1 MLSKFFINRPIVGIV
16 ISILTVM
23 IGIVVIRG
31 LSIEQYPFLAP
42 PNIRVTANY
51 PGASAEAVEQ
61 SVATPIEQ
69 EVNGVDRMIYMK
81 SSNTSDGRMLLD
93 VNFEVGTDQDTANVL
108 TQNRVSTAEARLP
121 AEVNQQGVTVKKQ
134 SPSILMIVSLYSPN
148 NSYDGNFLVN
158 YCGINLRD
166 QILRIPGIAQVDL
179 FGGTDYGMRIWMR
192 PDKLAKLG
200 LTPAD
205 VINAIKEQNLQ
216 APAGKVGAPPT
227 PTDQDFTMT
236 LSAPGRLVTTD
247 EFENII
253 VRQAADGS
261 VVQIKDIGRAEL
273 GSQDYNS
280 FGRLNGKPGGAMA
293 VYLLPGANQLKAA
306 DAIYETLDHAK
317 SLFPP
322 DMDYK
327 ITYDTTPAVEASIHE
342 IEKTFVEALILVT
355 LVVFIFLQN
364 IRATIIPLLTIPVS
378 LIGTFIFFPVLGFS
392 INTLSMFGLVLA
404 IGIVVDDAIV
414 VVEAVIHHLEHGLP
428 PKEATFKAMEEVTA
442 PVIGI
447 ALILTAVFVPV
458 ALLAG
463 LVGSMYKQ
471 FALTIAISVLLS
483 AFNALSLTPALCG
496 MLLKSPKP
504 MRGPLGIFFRGFNK
518 VFDATTTGY
527 VGVARMLSRRAITTL
542 LIVGIVIFGV
552 VVIAR
557 QIPAGFI
564 PDEDQGIL
572 GVSVQ
577 LPPGASLARTS
588 EVLKKVEDILAQTE
602 GVDSYQTVGGYGVV
616 TNTYQTNY
624 GSIFARLH
632 PWEERHDQ
640 ELKVRGIMAKLQKQ
654 FADIP
659 EAIIFPFNI
668 PTLSG
673 FGASAGFNFLI
684 QDRSGTLTVE
694 QLGDETQKFLTAA
707 RQRPELGTVFTSFD
721 PNYPQIKVDLDREK
735 ARTLGVPVNDVF
747 QAMSSAMGGTFVND
761 FNRFG
766 RLYRVYVQAEASS
779 RLDEKDIGN
788 IFVRS
793 KTTNQMIPLST
804 LVSINDKA
812 GTELT
817 TRFNLLR
824 SVEIQ
829 GAPARGYTSGQA
841 LAALEEVAG
850 QTLPKEMGYA
860 YSSLSYQEKIA
871 PPAGP
876 TLVLAIVAVFLLL
889 AALYESWRLPWAVLL
904 GSPTVALGAFFG
916 TWLMGYDNNVYVQ
929 IGLVMLIG
937 LAAKNAI
944 LIVEFAKAKHDEGLS
959 LEEAAMTSAKL
970 RFRPI
975 LMTAFAFILGVV
987 PLMKANGAGAGAQ
1000 NVMGTGVFWGMLVA
1014 TFMGVFII
1022 PGNFVFILGL
1032 GRKKQAKAEEET
1044 GDPVHPG
1051 SVVEHESH
1059 EVHAEAAPVTQPL
1072 SPRETTPTTDGV
1084 PTSAHPPAAN
1094 DAHPTVDERA
1104 PNVTTAKGVNGGKS

>member
-1 MLSKFFINRPIVGIV
+1 VANFFIRRPIVAIV
-16 ISILTVM
+16 ISILT
-23 IGIVVIRG
+23 ILLGVVIIRG

-42 PNIRVTANY
+42 PNIRVTGTY

-61 SVATPIEQ
+61 SVSTPIEQ

-121 AEVNQQGVTVKKQ
+121 AEVTQQGVTVKKQ
-134 SPSILMIVSLYSPN
+134 SPSILMVISLYSPKDA
-148 NSYDGNFLVN
+148 YDANFLIN

-166 QILRIPGIAQVDL
+166 QLLRIPGIAQVDL
-179 FGGTDYGMRIWMR
+179 FGGTDYGMRVWIR
-192 PDKLAKLG
+192 PDRLAKLG

-205 VINAIKEQNLQ
+205 VISAIREQNLQ

-227 PTDQDFTMT
+227 PADQEFTET
-236 LSAPGRLVTTD
+236 LSAPGRLVTPE

-253 VRQAADGS
+253 IRQTGTGAVVRLRD
-261 VVQIKDIGRAEL
+261 VGRAEL

-280 FGRLNGKPGGAMA
+280 FGRLNGKPAGAMA

-306 DAIYETLDHAK
+306 ETIYETMEHAK
-317 SLFPP
+317 TLFPP

-327 ITYDTTPAVEASIHE
+327 VVYDTTPAVEASIEAIIH
-342 IEKTFVEALILVT
+342 TFVEALVLVILV
-355 LVVFIFLQN
+355 VYIFLQN
-364 IRATIIPLLTIPVS
+364 LRATIIPVLTIPVS
-378 LIGTFIFFPVLGFS
+378 LIGTFIFFPLLGFS

-414 VVEAVIHHLEHGLP
+414 VVEAVIHHLEHGMS
-428 PKEATFKAMEEVTA
+428 PKEATYKAMEEVSG
-442 PVIGI
+442 PVVGI
-447 ALILTAVFVPV
+447 ALILSAVFVPV
-458 ALLAG
+458 ALLGG

-483 AFNALSLTPALCG
+483 AFNALTLTPALCAL
-496 MLLKSPKP
+496 LLKPP
-504 MRGPLGIFFRGFNK
+504 RPTRGPLGLFFRGFNK
-518 VFDATTTGY
+518 VFDVTTRGY
-527 VGVARMLSRRAITTL
+527 VSAARMLVRRSIITIL
-542 LIVGIVIFGV
+542 IIVGV
-552 VVIAR
+552 VAGAGFFAKKL
-557 QIPAGFI
+557 PLGFI
-564 PDEDQGIL
+564 PDEDQCIF

-588 EVLKKVEDILAQTE
+588 EVLRQVEEILSKTE
-602 GVDSYQTVGGYGVV
+602 GVESYQTIGGYGVV

-624 GSIFARLH
+624 GSMFARLK
-632 PWEERHDQ
+632 PWDERHDPK
-640 ELKVRGIMAKLQKQ
+640 LHVKSIMADLQRK
-654 FADIP
+654 FAAIP
-659 EAIIFPFNI
+659 EAVVFPFNI

-673 FGASAGFNFLI
+673 FGAASGFNFLI
-684 QDRSGTLTVE
+684 QDRSGTMSVHE
-694 QLGDETQKFLTAA
+694 LGDQTAA
-707 RQRPELGTVFTSFD
+707 FLAAARGRSELGNVFTSFD
-721 PNYPQIKVDLDREK
+721 PNYPQVKVELDREK
-735 ARTLGVPVNDVF
+735 ARTLGVPVNEVF
-747 QAMSSAMGGTFVND
+747 QAMSTSMGGSFVND

-766 RLYRVYVQAEASS
+766 RLYRVYVQADSETRLKAS
-779 RLDEKDIGN
+779 DIGN

-793 KTTNQMIPLST
+793 KTTGQMIPLST
-804 LVSINDKA
+804 LVTIKDIA

-841 LAALEEVAG
+841 LAALEEVFA
-850 QTLPKEMGYA
+850 QTMPKEMGFA
-860 YSSLSYQEKIA
+860 YSSLSYQEKVA
-871 PPAGP
+871 PPTAP
-876 TLVLAIVAVFLLL
+876 TFILAILVVFLLL

-904 GSPTVALGAFFG
+904 GSPLVALGAFFG
-916 TWLMGYDNNVYVQ
+916 VWLAGYDNNVYVQ

-944 LIVEFAKAKHDEGLS
+944 LIIEFAKAKHEEGAS
-959 LEEAAMTSAKL
+959 LEDAALTSARL

-987 PLMKANGAGAGAQ
+987 PLMKASGAGAGAQ

-1014 TFMGVFII
+1014 TFLGVFII
-1022 PGNFVFILGL
+1022 PGNFTFIEGL
-1032 GRKKQAKAEEET
+1032 GRRRAKAGHTPTEFEHIEHV
-1044 GDPVHPG
+1044 GHAP
-1051 SVVEHESH
+1051 SVVD
-1059 EVHAEAAPVTQPL
+1059 HAETEAEDVPVEAEPRIEDEPQPALSAA
-1072 SPRETTPTTDGV
+1072 G
-1084 PTSAHPPAAN
+1084 
-1094 DAHPTVDERA
+1094 
-1104 PNVTTAKGVNGGKS
+1104 KGKHV

>member
-1 MLSKFFINRPIVGIV
+1 MAHFFIGRPIVAIV
-16 ISILTVM
+16 ISILT
-23 IGIVVIRG
+23 ILLGVVIIRG

-42 PNIRVTANY
+42 PNIRVTGTY

-69 EVNGVDRMIYMK
+69 EVNGVDRMIYLK

-108 TQNRVSTAEARLP
+108 TQNRVSTAAARLP

-134 SPSILMIVSLYSPN
+134 SPSILMVISLYSPKDA
-148 NSYDGNFLVN
+148 YDANFLVN

-179 FGGTDYGMRIWMR
+179 FGGTDYGMRVWIR
-192 PDKLAKLG
+192 PDRIAKLG

-205 VINAIKEQNLQ
+205 VISALKEQNLQ
-216 APAGKVGAPPT
+216 APAGKIGAPPT
-227 PTDQDFTMT
+227 PKEQEFTQT
-236 LSAPGRLVTTD
+236 LSAPGRLVTPE
-247 EFENII
+247 EFENVII
-253 VRQAADGS
+253 RQTATGAVVRL
-261 VVQIKDIGRAEL
+261 KDIGRAEL

-306 DAIYETLDHAK
+306 ETIYETMEDSK
-317 SLFPP
+317 KLFPP

-327 ITYDTTPAVEASIHE
+327 IVYDTTPAVEASIEAILH
-342 IEKTFVEALILVT
+342 TFVEALVLVI

-364 IRATIIPLLTIPVS
+364 IRATIIPVITIPVS
-378 LIGTFIFFPVLGFS
+378 LIGTFIFFPLLGFS

-414 VVEAVIHHLEHGLP
+414 VVEAVIHHLEHGMA
-428 PKEATFKAMEEVTA
+428 PKEATYKAMEEVSG

-447 ALILTAVFVPV
+447 ALILSAVFVPV

-483 AFNALSLTPALCG
+483 AFNALSLTPALCA
-496 MLLKSPKP
+496 MLLKEPKP
-504 MRGPLGIFFRGFNK
+504 MRGPLGAFFRGFNK
-518 VFDATTTGY
+518 VFDVTTNGY
-527 VGVARMLSRRAITTL
+527 VSASRL
-542 LIVGIVIFGV
+542 LIRRSFLTIVIIGGV
-552 VVIAR
+552 VVGALLFAR
-557 QIPAGFI
+557 QLPTGFI
-564 PDEDQGIL
+564 PDEDQGIF
-572 GVSVQ
+572 GVTVQ

-588 EVLKKVEDILAQTE
+588 EVLMQVEQILGKTE
-602 GVDSYQTVGGYGVV
+602 GIESYQTVGGYGVV

-624 GSIFARLH
+624 GSIFARLK
-632 PWEERHDQ
+632 PWDDRHG
-640 ELKVRGIMAKLQKQ
+640 ETLHVKGIMAGLQRQ
-654 FADIP
+654 FAAIP

-668 PTLSG
+668 PTLAG
-673 FGASAGFNFLI
+673 FGAASGFNFLI
-684 QDRSGTLTVE
+684 QDRSGALSVQ
-694 QLGDETQKFLTAA
+694 QLGDQTMKFLTAA
-707 RQRPELGTVFTSFD
+707 RSRPELGNVFTSFD
-721 PNYPQIKVDLDREK
+721 PNYPQVKVDLDREK
-735 ARTLGVPVNDVF
+735 ARTLGVPVNEVF
-747 QAMSSAMGGTFVND
+747 QAMSTAMGGTFVND

-766 RLYRVYVQAEASS
+766 RLYRVYVQAEAET
-779 RLDEKDIGN
+779 RLKASDIGN
-788 IFVRS
+788 IYVRS
-793 KTTNQMIPLST
+793 KTTGQMIPLST
-804 LVSINDKA
+804 LVSIKDIA

-841 LAALEEVAG
+841 LAALEQVFNE
-850 QTLPKEMGYA
+850 TMPKEMGFA

-871 PPAGP
+871 PPSGP
-876 TLVLAIVAVFLLL
+876 TFILAILVVFLLL
-889 AALYESWRLPWAVLL
+889 AAMYESWRLPWAVLL
-904 GSPTVALGAFFG
+904 GSPLVALGAFFG
-916 TWLMGYDNNVYVQ
+916 VWLMGYDNNVYVQ

-944 LIVEFAKAKHDEGLS
+944 LIVEFAKAKHEEGAS
-959 LEEAAMTSAKL
+959 LEDAALTSARL

-987 PLMKANGAGAGAQ
+987 PLMKASGAGAGAQ
-1000 NVMGTGVFWGMLVA
+1000 NVMGTGVFWGMLIA
-1014 TFMGVFII
+1014 TALGVFII
-1022 PGNFVFILGL
+1022 PGNFTFIEGL
-1032 GRKKQAKAEEET
+1032 GRKRRAKNEQVPPESEQ
-1044 GDPVHPG
+1044 
-1051 SVVEHESH
+1051 VEH
-1059 EVHAEAAPVTQPL
+1059 APIAAGPQPPVKPELQPVA
-1072 SPRETTPTTDGV
+1072 TADG
-1084 PTSAHPPAAN
+1084 
-1094 DAHPTVDERA
+1094 
-1104 PNVTTAKGVNGGKS
+1104 KG